1 MEIKE
6 QDSQRMVISPT
17 FLEQLSP
24 ICTKVVI
31 DKLTQTIT
39 VERRYFWLIN
49 RKHVIPFSRVG
60 VGSITVER
68 RTVAT
73 MPESGV
79 NYYFWKVLLI
89 YGVPRVGVKKLII
102 AGSRN
107 EEEMRRLA
115 DKIGRFIGK

>member
-6 QDSQRMVISPT
+6 QGEQRWVISPK
-17 FLEQLSP
+17 FLELYNP
-24 ICTKVVI
+24 VCTKFVI
-31 DKLTQTIT
+31 DKLSQTIT

-68 RTVAT
+68 RNVAT
-73 MPESGV
+73 MPESGAR
-79 NYYFWKVLLI
+79 YYYWQVSLI
-89 YGVPRVGVKKLII
+89 YGVPGVGVKKLLI

-115 DKIGRFIGK
+115 DKIGRLIGK

>member
-1 MEIKE
+1 M
-6 QDSQRMVISPT
+6 MISSS
-17 FLEQLSP
+17 FLGLDDP
-24 ICTKVVI
+24 ISTKFVL

-68 RTVAT
+68 RNVAT

-115 DKIGRFIGK
+115 DKIGRLIGR